1 MDAQLYCVWYDD
13 SFYSEQEQM
22 AANQSTTLDQTVDG
36 ETTNVMGSVIV
47 RHTYDFSKIS
57 FRIFVS

>member
-1 MDAQLYCVWYDD
+1 MDAQLYCVWYGD
-13 SFYSEQEQM
+13 SFYSEQEQI

-47 RHTYDFSKIS
+47 CHTASYQSH
-57 FRIFVS
+57 